1 MVSGKPPRHSR
12 PKNDPVTIDLEAR
25 DETPREAVDAAVEA
39 APSAPATSAETPD
52 AEPTISA
59 EAAASPVPEGIA
71 AAAPSES
78 IADINSAGPVSP
90 ESEAPQTG
98 DDKQP
103 DAERSDAT
111 TSTAEMPVEETPA
124 PRAAPVQKSPTF
136 ASLAAV
142 GIFGGLI
149 ALAGAGALQ
158 YGGLLPGLG
167 PEQRPAIDTS
177 GLSSELS
184 ALKAQV
190 ARLSSAAPAA
200 TDGTL
205 EKRIADLEAAQG
217 SAPQQGETQAA
228 IDALKAAL
236 AQSTQDIAA
245 LKAEL
250 ATARQSQTDS
260 AAALETRLTQAET
273 KLDEPRQDVSMAHAI
288 AVAAL
293 KTAIDRGGPF
303 LGELNTLAGVSPDD
317 PAVAALQPHA
327 SVGILSRAEL
337 VRRMPATADAILDA
351 INQPVQ
357 GEGWTDRLLSSA
369 MSVVKVRPVGN
380 IEGDAPE
387 AIVARMEDKLRNGDL
402 KGAELEWQ
410 TLPDAGKAASTDF
423 HSALQTRVEVET
435 IVSTALTDAV
445 NGKG

>member
-25 DETPREAVDAAVEA
+25 DETPREAVDA
-39 APSAPATSAETPD
+39 PIDTGATPTGASDPEITKPG
-52 AEPTISA
+52 EP
-59 EAAASPVPEGIA
+59 EASPVPEGMA
-71 AAAPSES
+71 AAAPADS
-78 IADINSAGPVSP
+78 IADINTAGTPAP
-90 ESEAPQTG
+90 ESETVQTE
-98 DDKQP
+98 DAAQP
-103 DAERSDAT
+103 DADRAE
-111 TSTAEMPVEETPA
+111 TATPA
-124 PRAAPVQKSPTF
+124 TEAPKEEVAATRPAPVQKSPAF

-142 GIFGGLI
+142 GILGGLI

-158 YGGLLPGLG
+158 YGGILPGIG
-167 PEQRPAIDTS
+167 PEQRSSSDTS
-177 GLSSELS
+177 GLSSDIA
-184 ALKAQV
+184 ALKAEV
-190 ARLSSAAPAA
+190 ARLSTGTPVVA
-200 TDGTL
+200 DGAL

-217 SAPQQGETQAA
+217 SAGQSGEAQAA

-250 ATARQSQTDS
+250 ATVKQSQSDN
-260 AAALETRLTQAET
+260 AAAVETRLTQAET

-303 LGELNTLAGVSPDD
+303 LGELNTLAGIRSDD

-337 VRRMPATADAILDA
+337 VRRMPATADAILNA

-410 TLPDAGKAASTDF
+410 TLPEAGKAASTDF
-423 HSALQTRVEVET
+423 HSALQTRLEVET